1 MTTDSLQECMEN
13 EALQLMSHKYPFLLD
28 QLKDVAVVKREFTG
42 VGFYTDFHVNGKVAN
57 EVNMPLSGVGGRL
70 NDSVDIGLVL
80 FITKGKIDCLEGY
93 TYGGEL
99 WPEHV
104 RSYSVFEI
112 EFSTDGRTGGHAA
125 E

>member
-80 FITKGKIDCLEGY
+80 FITKGKIDCLEGSLMEVSF
-93 TYGGEL
+93 GQSMCGAI
-99 WPEHV
+99 
-104 RSYSVFEI
+104 VF
-112 EFSTDGRTGGHAA
+112 SK
-125 E
+125 